1 MTIYQQSDNAPSPL
15 SASMASDALRQT
27 LSRAGEEGPWILAS
41 AGVGSLYS
49 RVFSSR
55 NGEDV
60 LGILMIDPLHEDL
73 LSRVGATSRGFMLWL
88 QGAMSPLGIE
98 RNFGAILKGW
108 SSADRVW
115 GRASYLSGKR
125 IFAKLQES
133 LMAGLSKREVESSR
147 VIQRKDVPLVVISSG
162 EQMRRD
168 NEWEDKV
175 GSARSTQSRGFLVHS
190 PPYFLGLL
198 ADWINVKQQRDLS
211 HLTGNLEDWDVVD
224 DAPHQVWQTLKGREV
239 MERRL
244 RKLAKL

>member
-88 QGAMSPLGIE
+88 QGAMSPLGIQ
-98 RNFGAILKGW
+98 RNFGAILKGRG
-108 SSADRVW
+108 SADRVW

-162 EQMRRD
+162 EQIRRD
-168 NEWEDKV
+168 SEWEDKV
-175 GSARSTQSRGFLVHS
+175 GSTRASNPVDFSSTLPLFPGT
-190 PPYFLGLL
+190 
-198 ADWINVKQQRDLS
+198 AD
-211 HLTGNLEDWDVVD
+211 
-224 DAPHQVWQTLKGREV
+224 
-239 MERRL
+239 
-244 RKLAKL
+244 